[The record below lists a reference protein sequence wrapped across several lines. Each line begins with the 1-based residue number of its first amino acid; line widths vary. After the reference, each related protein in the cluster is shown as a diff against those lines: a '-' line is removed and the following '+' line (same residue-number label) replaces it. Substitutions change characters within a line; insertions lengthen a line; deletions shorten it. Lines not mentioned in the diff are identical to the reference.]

1 MDTIV
6 AISTPLGS
14 GGIGVIRMSG
24 KEAKEIASKV
34 FATKKL
40 NSFMDAEPNYMYLGN
55 IDEENVKEK
64 CFAVYFKS
72 PNSYT
77 GEDVVEFQCHGGVAL
92 VNKVV
97 DLLLEKGAKLAD
109 RGEFTRR
116 AFINGKM
123 ALADCEGVIEMIN
136 ADSDASLNAGY
147 RLMEGKLSKQIV
159 ALQDEITDLLAR
171 GEASLDYPEELEEEV
186 DEYTREKMK
195 SVKAE
200 IENLVDSYTY
210 GRIVKEGVKVALV
223 GKTNVGKSSM
233 LNAFLGKER
242 AIVTDIAGTTRDVIE
257 ESVEVGGIKIT
268 FTDTAGI
275 RESDDV
281 VEKVGIEKA
290 KSELKSSDIVLYVV
304 DVEDKEK
311 DEEFEKLLEGKKV
324 IRVVNKIDKVEDS
337 KDFEDGVIP
346 VSCKT
351 GENVKKVLDEIVN
364 AVSEGKVTSGGETV
378 VLKRHY
384 QAIVEAKKSIDEV
397 YYNYDMMDNCLRLME
412 LKNAWN
418 KLGEVTGT
426 TATEDIIDAIFSK
439 FCLGK

>member
-14 GGIGVIRMSG
+14 GGIGIIRMSG
-24 KEAKEIASKV
+24 YGAKEIASKV
-34 FATKKL
+34 FSTKKL
-40 NSFMDAEPNYMYLGN
+40 ASFIEATPNYMYLGN
-55 IDEENVKEK
+55 IDEGSVKEK
-64 CFAVYFKS
+64 CFAVYFKA

-77 GEDVVEFQCHGGVAL
+77 GEDVVELQCHGGVAL
-92 VNKVV
+92 INKIV
-97 DLLLEKGAKLAD
+97 DLLLSKGAKLAD

-147 RLMEGKLSKQIV
+147 RLMEGKLTKQIV

-200 IENLVDSYTY
+200 IEDLVNSYTY

-233 LNAFLGKER
+233 LNAFLGKDR

-257 ESVEVGGIKIT
+257 ESVERDGIKIT
-268 FTDTAGI
+268 FIDTAGI

-281 VEKVGIEKA
+281 VEKAGIEKA
-290 KSELKSSDIVLYVV
+290 KSELKNSDIVLYVV
-304 DVEDKEK
+304 DATDKAY
-311 DEEFEKLLEGKKV
+311 DEEFERLLDGKKV
-324 IRVVNKIDKVEDS
+324 IRVVNKIDKI
-337 KDFEDGVIP
+337 KDAKFEEGVLY

-351 GENVKKVLDEIVN
+351 GENVGLVLDEIVKT
-364 AVSEGKVTSGGETV
+364 VTEGKVTQGGETV

-397 YYNYDMMDNCLRLME
+397 FDNYDMMDNCLRLME

>member
-14 GGIGVIRMSG
+14 GGIGIIRMSG
-24 KEAKEIASKV
+24 YGAKEIASKV
-34 FATKKL
+34 FSTKKL
-40 NSFMDAEPNYMYLGN
+40 ASFIEATPNYMYLGN
-55 IDEENVKEK
+55 IDEGSVKEK
-64 CFAVYFKS
+64 CFAVYFKA

-77 GEDVVEFQCHGGVAL
+77 GEDVVELQCHGGVAL
-92 VNKVV
+92 INKIV
-97 DLLLEKGAKLAD
+97 DLLLSKGAKLAD

-147 RLMEGKLSKQIV
+147 RLMEGKLTKQIV

-200 IENLVDSYTY
+200 IEDLVNSYTY

-233 LNAFLGKER
+233 LNAFLGKDR

-257 ESVEVGGIKIT
+257 ESVERGGIKIT
-268 FTDTAGI
+268 FIDTAGI

-281 VEKVGIEKA
+281 VEKAGIEKA
-290 KSELKSSDIVLYVV
+290 KSELKNSDIVLYVV
-304 DVEDKEK
+304 DATDKAY
-311 DEEFEKLLEGKKV
+311 DEEFERLLDGKKV
-324 IRVVNKIDKVEDS
+324 IRVVNKVDKI
-337 KDFEDGVIP
+337 KDAKFEEGVLSM
-346 VSCKT
+346 SCKT
-351 GENVKKVLDEIVN
+351 GENVGLVLDEIVKT
-364 AVSEGKVTSGGETV
+364 VTEGKVTQGGETV

-397 YYNYDMMDNCLRLME
+397 FDNYDMMDNCLRLME

>member
-14 GGIGVIRMSG
+14 GGIGIIRMSG
-24 KEAKEIASKV
+24 YGAKEIASKV
-34 FATKKL
+34 FSTKKL
-40 NSFMDAEPNYMYLGN
+40 ASFIEATPNYMYLGN
-55 IDEENVKEK
+55 IDEGSVKEK
-64 CFAVYFKS
+64 CFAVYFKA

-77 GEDVVEFQCHGGVAL
+77 GEDVVELQCHGGVAL
-92 VNKVV
+92 INKIV
-97 DLLLEKGAKLAD
+97 DLLLSKGAKLAD

-147 RLMEGKLSKQIV
+147 RLMEGKLTKQIV

-200 IENLVDSYTY
+200 IEDLVNSYTY

-233 LNAFLGKER
+233 LNVFLGKDR

-257 ESVEVGGIKIT
+257 ESVERDGIKIT
-268 FTDTAGI
+268 FIDTAGI

-281 VEKVGIEKA
+281 VEKAGIEKA
-290 KSELKSSDIVLYVV
+290 KSELKNSDIVLYVV
-304 DVEDKEK
+304 DATDKAY
-311 DEEFEKLLEGKKV
+311 DEEFERLLDGKKV
-324 IRVVNKIDKVEDS
+324 IRVVNKIDKI
-337 KDFEDGVIP
+337 KDAKFEEGVLY

-351 GENVKKVLDEIVN
+351 GENVGLVLDEIVKT
-364 AVSEGKVTSGGETV
+364 VTEGKVTQGGETV

-397 YYNYDMMDNCLRLME
+397 FDNYDMMDNCLRLME

>member
-24 KEAKEIASKV
+24 EEAKEIASKV

-40 NSFMDAEPNYMYLGN
+40 NCFMDAVPNYMYLGN

-64 CFAVYFKS
+64 CFAVFFKS

-92 VNKVV
+92 VNKIV

-200 IENLVDSYTY
+200 IESLVDSYTY

-257 ESVEVGGIKIT
+257 ESVEVDGIKIT

-290 KSELKSSDIVLYVV
+290 KNELKSSDIVLYVV

-311 DEEFEKLLEGKKV
+311 DEDFEKLLEGKKV
-324 IRVVNKIDKVEDS
+324 IRVVNKIDKVEES

-351 GENVKKVLDEIVN
+351 GENVKRVLDEIVN

-397 YYNYDMMDNCLRLME
+397 YDNYDLMDNCLRLME

>member
-1 MDTIV
+1 M
-6 AISTPLGS
+6 
-14 GGIGVIRMSG
+14 
-24 KEAKEIASKV
+24 
-34 FATKKL
+34 
-40 NSFMDAEPNYMYLGN
+40 
-55 IDEENVKEK
+55 
-64 CFAVYFKS
+64 
-72 PNSYT
+72 
-77 GEDVVEFQCHGGVAL
+77 
-92 VNKVV
+92 
-97 DLLLEKGAKLAD
+97 
-109 RGEFTRR
+109 
-116 AFINGKM
+116 
-123 ALADCEGVIEMIN
+123 
-136 ADSDASLNAGY
+136 
-147 RLMEGKLSKQIV
+147 
-159 ALQDEITDLLAR
+159 
-171 GEASLDYPEELEEEV
+171 
-186 DEYTREKMK
+186 
-195 SVKAE
+195 
-200 IENLVDSYTY
+200 
-210 GRIVKEGVKVALV
+210 ALV

-275 RESDDV
+275 SESDDV

-426 TATEDIIDAIFSK
+426 TAMEDIIDAIFSK

>member
-24 KEAKEIASKV
+24 EEAKEIASKV

-40 NSFMDAEPNYMYLGN
+40 NCFMDAVPNYMYLGN

-64 CFAVYFKS
+64 CFAVFFKS

-92 VNKVV
+92 VNKIV

-200 IENLVDSYTY
+200 IESLVDSYTY

-257 ESVEVGGIKIT
+257 EIVEVDGIKIT

-290 KSELKSSDIVLYVV
+290 KNELKSSDIVLYVV

-311 DEEFEKLLEGKKV
+311 DEDFEKLLEGKKV
-324 IRVVNKIDKVEDS
+324 IRVVNKIDKVEES

-351 GENVKKVLDEIVN
+351 GENVKRVLDEIVN

-397 YYNYDMMDNCLRLME
+397 YDNYDLMDNCLRLME